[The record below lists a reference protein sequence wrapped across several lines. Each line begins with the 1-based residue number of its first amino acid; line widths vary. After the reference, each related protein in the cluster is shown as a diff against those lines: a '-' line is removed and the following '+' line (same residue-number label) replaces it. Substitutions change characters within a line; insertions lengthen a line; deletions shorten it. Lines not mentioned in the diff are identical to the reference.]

1 MLNTIEANQR
11 CDVVI
16 SVAVGDESGAFK
28 STTLVLGIEVLKVNF
43 LIIEWFFN

>member
-1 MLNTIEANQR
+1 MLSTIEANQR

-28 STTLVLGIEVLKVNF
+28 STTTEVLKVNF
-43 LIIEWFFN
+43 LIIEWFF

>member
-11 CDVVI
+11 CDDVVI

-28 STTLVLGIEVLKVNF
+28 STTLVLGNEVLKVNF
-43 LIIEWFFN
+43 IITKWF